1 MWDSLLG
8 IGFSLLLGLLGL
20 AVVGWQIATL
30 EVTASLDN
38 LFLTIVG
45 LLMAVTG
52 LGYVY
57 MVGQARSSD
66 GKGDKRAR

>member
-20 AVVGWQIATL
+20 AVVAWQIATF
-30 EVTASLDN
+30 EVAASLDN

-57 MVGQARSSD
+57 MVLQSRSSK
-66 GKGDKRAR
+66 GKGSKSAR